1 MSTETFNRAAA
12 ALLADLDLKVK
23 RQIIAED
30 EKARVRFLQENKG
43 GHQTAKEPMIDA
55 WLRRQMATEFQ
66 LRLRLFHEWN
76 KKADIPGTPNFDEL
90 TEDAEET
97 KGKKPTPIPSD
108 TKTVTAVKKL
118 LKGWL
123 DEADNRQVEIYV
135 YCGPFEFPEKALAVI
150 PEALPE
156 VAEEEESAGVDS
168 AALESLKADYEKQL
182 AKQKAELEKVK
193 GLLEKAQEKRE
204 GDLEKAEDKWR
215 REKEQLQSKLA
226 EASGS
231 AKKLQEEVSAKSQ
244 PISQLKRDLEDALR
258 QNERLTKEL
267 AEAKTTSDN
276 ALKQRDEAVAKRATL
291 ETDLATAKE
300 EASGAK
306 TRLGEAERKLEAAES
321 ELKYFHEAKAWML
334 VEPETLEELK
344 ENMEAELDIRSEFSK
359 ILKLDLAKK
368 QSYQHRAVDLH
379 EVWKKLVSEESEII
393 DEFFNVSL
401 SDTLKDGGKLRDA
414 ASRLYDLKDNLLAR
428 EMAALALNH
437 ICNAFLEKKKAPPT
451 PAKA

>member
-1 MSTETFNRAAA
+1 MSTETFARAAA
-12 ALLADLDLKVK
+12 ALLADIDLKVK

-30 EKARVRFLQENKG
+30 EKARVRFLQDNKG
-43 GHQTAKEPMIDA
+43 GHQTAKEQTIDT
-55 WLRRQMATEFQ
+55 WLRGQMATEFQ
-66 LRLRLFHEWN
+66 LRLRLFHEWS
-76 KKADIPGTPNFDEL
+76 KKAEVPAMPNFDEL
-90 TEDAEET
+90 TEEGEET
-97 KGKKPTPIPSD
+97 KGKKPSAFPAD
-108 TKTVTAVKKL
+108 TKTLNSLKKL

-123 DEADNRQVEIYV
+123 EEADNRQVEIYA

-156 VAEEEESAGVDS
+156 VAGEEEGSAADA
-168 AALESLKADYEKQL
+168 AALEALKVDFEKQL
-182 AKQKAELEKVK
+182 AKQRAELEKVK

-204 GDLEKAEDKWR
+204 ADLEKAEEKWK

-231 AKKLQEEVSAKSQ
+231 AKKLQEEASAKSQ
-244 PISQLKRDLEDALR
+244 PISQLKRDLEDTLR

-267 AEAKTTSDN
+267 SDAKSAADSAT
-276 ALKQRDEAVAKRATL
+276 KQRDEAVSKRTTL
-291 ETDLATAKE
+291 EADLATIQQ
-300 EASGAK
+300 EASELKGKLSDAVH
-306 TRLGEAERKLEAAES
+306 KLEAAEG

-334 VEPETLEELK
+334 VEPATLEELK

-368 QSYQHRAVDLH
+368 QSFQHRSVDLH
-379 EVWKKLVSEESEII
+379 EVWKKLVSEESDII
-393 DEFFNVSL
+393 NEFFNVTL
-401 SDTLKDGGKLRDA
+401 QEALKDGDKLRDA

-437 ICNAFLEKKKAPPT
+437 ICNAFIERKKT